1 MNTAKETLLDVTG
14 MHCGSCVRRVTD
26 ALRTVDGVSAV
37 EVQLRAGTVLVR
49 HDPGRAAVAALI
61 AALDRAGYGSSLAE
75 AA

>member
-26 ALRTVDGVSAV
+26 ALRTLDGVSAV

-49 HDPGRAAVAALI
+49 HDPARAAVAALI